1 MKNVLRYL
9 LLLEM
14 DCCHD
19 ADEWIGIYFDDEHLR
34 KAYEQVSFELEE
46 KKKKEWWYQGI
57 HVGIWEFCPMT
68 DRDIEEACAEE
79 CEIVR
84 QRQKIQ
90 RVSPDDLQCFQE
102 KPKD

>member
-1 MKNVLRYL
+1 MKKVLRYL

-46 KKKKEWWYQGI
+46 KRRKNGGI
-57 HVGIWEFCPMT
+57 RGSMLAYGSFA
-68 DRDIEEACAEE
+68 R
-79 CEIVR
+79 
-84 QRQKIQ
+84 
-90 RVSPDDLQCFQE
+90 
-102 KPKD
+102 

>member
-1 MKNVLRYL
+1 
-9 LLLEM
+9 
-14 DCCHD
+14 
-19 ADEWIGIYFDDEHLR
+19 
-34 KAYEQVSFELEE
+34 
-46 KKKKEWWYQGI
+46 
-57 HVGIWEFCPMT
+57 MT

-79 CEIVR
+79 YEIVR